1 MNKKI
6 AIFLI
11 VALIIGGLSFFYL
24 QSPKS
29 EVVQAEVGT
38 EIDMQAPDFELKN
51 INDKKVSLSDFRGQK
66 VFLNFWASWCP
77 PCREEMPDIQKLHE
91 NYGEEVIILAVN
103 VGENKSTAAN
113 FMMKNGLSFSV
124 LLDTDKSTA
133 QNYLVRGIPTSYFL
147 NEDGIIKNKVVGAV
161 SYEKMLELSGIKE

>member
-6 AIFLI
+6 SIFLI
-11 VALIIGGLSFFYL
+11 AALLVGGLSFFFL
-24 QSPKS
+24 QSPGNG
-29 EVVQAEVGT
+29 VVSAEVGT
-38 EIDMQAPDFELKN
+38 EIGMQAPDFTLKN
-51 INDKKVSLSDFRGQK
+51 MNDKEVNLSDYRDQK

-91 NYGEEVIILAVN
+91 EYGDDVVILAVN

-113 FMMKNGLSFSV
+113 FMMQNGLNFPV
-124 LLDTDKSTA
+124 LLDTNKSTA

-147 NEDGIIKNKVVGAV
+147 DKDGIIKEKVVGAV
-161 SYEKMLELSGIKE
+161 SYERMLELNRIAE